1 MPKYI
6 VTLDNR
12 CPSIGEIEVE
22 AADEDAAGALA
33 VQLAEAGDSRVF
45 WRDGDS
51 PGTVVIGVDQADE
64 DDLHILARVRARG
77 RVASRVPSR
86 HPSA

>member
-33 VQLAEAGDSRVF
+33 VQLAEAGDPRVF
-45 WRDGDS
+45 WQDGDS
-51 PGTVVIGVDQADE
+51 PGTVVVGVDEANE
-64 DDLHILARVRARG
+64 DHPHGRARVRASG
-77 RVASRVPSR
+77 RVAR
-86 HPSA
+86 